1 MNFIYCTNRCPG
13 ANTPFAH
20 DHVILM
26 DGLIDK
32 NDSIKLEN
40 LIKKHMLERIK
51 VICYINS
58 GGGDFI
64 EALEIGNIIKKYSFD
79 TLLSTDEY
87 DLYNI
92 EDGKAIQYNI
102 FNKKDLNN
110 IFEKYMPDYINI
122 CYSAANFIFIAG
134 KERHLYNYRIY
145 SWGTHRLLNY
155 GNKVLLSEI
164 QEILYNLI
172 IYLMDSK
179 VSLDFL
185 RMFLK
190 QDDFISITEN
200 ELIRYNIATKH
211 NISEFNIS
219 KHNDKDSI
227 EAIIKNWHT
236 HARLIIMSQKDKTLI
251 KIIYEEPIFYETTL
265 DNNGTFTIN
274 NIEESASWKFER
286 GKLVAYVEINTE
298 KFKGMISFS
307 KDIEFNLSDFPN
319 SLAHLRMN
327 YAVNKYDFYKFE
339 RLLKSIY

>member
-40 LIKKHMLERIK
+40 LIKKHMLEKIK

-58 GGGDFI
+58 GGGFFI
-64 EALEIGNIIKKYSFD
+64 EALKIGNIIKKYRFD
-79 TLLSTDEY
+79 TFLSSDEY
-87 DLYNI
+87 DLFNI
-92 EDGKAIQYNI
+92 DDGSCI
-102 FNKKDLNN
+102 
-110 IFEKYMPDYINI
+110 EKTIPDDINL

-134 KERHLYNYRIY
+134 KERHLYNYKID
-145 SWGTHRLLNY
+145 SWGTHRLSNY
-155 GNKVLLSEI
+155 NNETLLSEI
-164 QEILYNLI
+164 QECLYILI
-172 IYLMDSK
+172 IYLIDSK

-185 RMFLK
+185 KLFLK
-190 QDDFISITEN
+190 QDSFIYITED
-200 ELIRYNIATKH
+200 ELSRYNIATKH

-236 HARLIIMSQKDKTLI
+236 HARLVIMSQKDKTLI
-251 KIIYEEPIFYETTL
+251 KIIYEEPEFYENTL
-265 DNNGTFTIN
+265 DNNGTFTLN
-274 NIEESASWKFER
+274 NIEENVSWKFER
-286 GKLVAYVEINTE
+286 DKLVAYVEINTE
-298 KFKGMISFS
+298 KFQQIINLSEN
-307 KDIEFNLSDFPN
+307 IEFNLSDFPN

-327 YAVNKYDFYKFE
+327 YAVNKNEFYKFT